1 MLKLMEGHEM
11 GNPFYDDLDDAFRG
25 VQVRVYRSIKQAVCS

>member
-1 MLKLMEGHEM
+1 MEGHEM

-25 VQVRVYRSIKQAVCS
+25 VRVRVHTGEHTYEGWCGR